1 MNKKGKEH
9 MKKTI
14 VVLSFAAALAAEAGV
29 WCYRPYEYEAWMLQQ
44 MRAEAD
50 RGVLHFGYPGKFLR
64 ISKEPQAFYSEKPV
78 EGYEA
83 VAGKPGVPPHR
94 RMLPLKERQ
103 VKLVDGIY
111 DLGTLDIGY
120 VYAEA
125 GCRPNLYVGE
135 SLPEVRNQ
143 DADGFEQLL
152 LMVPDGTGRWRSDVP
167 LMLRYFRFTTPV
179 KAATFRSQVDDRAP
193 VGRFACEDARK
204 VKMWRLGAETL
215 RRCTR
220 TFIVD
225 GLKRD
230 RLPWAGDLA
239 VEILAEAYTFGD
251 PEPVKRTLAALGS
264 GDMTQGHVNGIAA
277 YSPWWVIC
285 HDLLQRYFAESAYL
299 RLHYPKIKARMAEIA
314 THEDERGFFAKDLGW
329 DFLDWTDR
337 KGNSLTSEI
346 TRQVVYYGALRAAAR
361 LAARVDDEAMSVAWR
376 KKADALKERIL
387 AAGMDRTRHARM
399 LAIVFGMV
407 DETTV
412 RRYAKEIA
420 ADDLSPTVTPYMS
433 AFEVMAL
440 VQGGEPAAALKKF
453 ESVWGAMVDFGVDA
467 YWEGWD
473 ASDKGDEVY
482 EYYGRPFAKS
492 LCHAWS
498 TGPAFLIPG
507 WFLGVQPAEDGWRKW
522 EACPFVPAFASDT
535 HVTVPTCGGQ
545 VEVSFKNGQVVLQ

>member
-1 MNKKGKEH
+1 

-14 VVLSFAAALAAEAGV
+14 VLLTFAASLAAEAGV

-64 ISKEPQAFYSEKPV
+64 LSKEPQAFYSETPV

-83 VAGKPGVPPHR
+83 VAGRPGVPPHR
-94 RMLPLKERQ
+94 RMRPLTERKA
-103 VKLVDGIY
+103 KLVDGVY

-125 GCRPNLYVGE
+125 GSRPNLYVGE

-152 LMVPDGTGRWRSDVP
+152 LMVPDGPGRWRSDVP
-167 LMLRYFRFTTPV
+167 LMLRYFRFSTPV
-179 KAATFRSQVDDRAP
+179 KSATFRSQLDDRDS
-193 VGRFACEDARK
+193 VGRFACGDARK
-204 VKMWRLGAETL
+204 EKMWRLGTETL

-277 YSPWWVIC
+277 YSLWWVVG
-285 HDLLQRYFAESAYL
+285 HDLLQRYFAEPAYL

-329 DFLDWTDR
+329 DFMDWTDR

-346 TRQVVYYGALRAAAR
+346 TRQVIYYGALRAAAR

-376 KKADALKERIL
+376 KKADALKEKIL

-399 LAIVFGMV
+399 LAIVFGML
-407 DETTV
+407 DETTA
-412 RRYAKEIA
+412 RRYAREIA
-420 ADDLSPTVTPYMS
+420 AGDLPPTVTPYMAS
-433 AFEVMAL
+433 FEVMAL
-440 VQGGEPAAALKKF
+440 VQCGENEAALKKL
-453 ESVWGAMVDFGVDA
+453 ESVWGAMLDFGADA

-473 ASDKGDEVY
+473 ASDKGNEVY
-482 EYYGRPFAKS
+482 EYYGRPYAKS

-498 TGPAFLIPG
+498 AGPAFLIPG
-507 WFLGVQPAEDGWRKW
+507 WFLGVQPTEDGWQRW
-522 EACPFVPAFASDT
+522 EVRPLAPEFAPDAQ
-535 HVTVPTCGGQ
+535 VTVPTKAGS
-545 VEVSFKNGQVVLQ
+545 VNVKIKNGQVVVE

>member
-1 MNKKGKEH
+1 MR
-9 MKKTI
+9 KTI

-64 ISKEPQAFYSEKPV
+64 LSKEPQAFYSEKPV
-78 EGYEA
+78 EGYES
-83 VAGKPGVPPHR
+83 VAGRPGVPPHR
-94 RMLPLKERQ
+94 RMRPLTERKA
-103 VKLVDGIY
+103 KLVDCVY

-125 GCRPNLYVGE
+125 GSRPNLYVGE

-152 LMVPDGTGRWRSDVP
+152 LMVPDGPGRWRSDVP
-167 LMLRYFRFTTPV
+167 LMLRYFRFSTPV
-179 KAATFRSQVDDRAP
+179 KSATFRSQLDDRDS
-193 VGRFACEDARK
+193 VGWFACGDARK
-204 VKMWRLGAETL
+204 EKMWRLGTETL

-264 GDMTQGHVNGIAA
+264 GDMTQGHVNGIAG
-277 YSPWWVIC
+277 YSLWWVIG
-285 HDLLQRYFAESAYL
+285 HDTMQRYFGEPDYL

-314 THEDERGFFAKDLGW
+314 THEDERGFFAKDLSW
-329 DFLDWTDR
+329 DFMDWTDR
-337 KGNSLTSEI
+337 KGNSLKSEI
-346 TRQVVYYGALRAAAR
+346 TRQVIYYGALRAAAR

-376 KKADALKERIL
+376 KKADALKEKIL

-407 DETTV
+407 DETTA
-412 RRYAKEIA
+412 RRYAREIA
-420 ADDLSPTVTPYMS
+420 AGDLPPTVTPYMAS
-433 AFEVMAL
+433 FEVMAL
-440 VQGGEPAAALKKF
+440 VQCGEREAALRKL
-453 ESVWGAMVDFGVDA
+453 ESVWGAMLDFGADA

-482 EYYGRPFAKS
+482 EYYGRPYAKS

-498 TGPAFLIPG
+498 AGPAFLIPG
-507 WFLGVQPAEDGWRKW
+507 WFLGVQPTEDGWQRW
-522 EACPFVPAFASDT
+522 EMRPLVPEFAPDAQ
-535 HVTVPTCGGQ
+535 VTVPTKAGS
-545 VEVSFKNGQVVLQ
+545 VNVKIKNGQVVVE